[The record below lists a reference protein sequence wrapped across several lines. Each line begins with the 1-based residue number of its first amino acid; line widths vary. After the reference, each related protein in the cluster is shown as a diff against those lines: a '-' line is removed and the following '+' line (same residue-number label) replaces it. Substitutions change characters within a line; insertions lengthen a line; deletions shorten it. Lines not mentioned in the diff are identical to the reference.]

1 MKFRN
6 SAVGLAFNFKPFFG
20 FVEKR
25 GEGWGGKLNKGFFFW
40 KLRADTREFLI
51 SRAGER
57 EKERVFSCHREEKID
72 FPRDKLEFWSFE
84 RKLGRAVSLLVL
96 DERSTDDGSYFSCYI
111 FMTWNGEICERGKF
125 PLEYSAWTL
134 VEFFAYQIFSS
145 KFLSSI
151 FTFLLVAKPF
161 YFQRYDH
168 LSYFQTLCFYH
179 LRISPH
185 YIIRIWR
192 TNNSFPVIN

>member
-1 MKFRN
+1 M
-6 SAVGLAFNFKPFFG
+6 
-20 FVEKR
+20 
-25 GEGWGGKLNKGFFFW
+25 NKSFFFR

-51 SRAGER
+51 SRAAER

-125 PLEYSAWTL
+125 PLEYSAPGRWWNFSHTK
-134 VEFFAYQIFSS
+134 FFQANFCPPFLPFS
-145 KFLSSI
+145 
-151 FTFLLVAKPF
+151 
-161 YFQRYDH
+161 
-168 LSYFQTLCFYH
+168 
-179 LRISPH
+179 
-185 YIIRIWR
+185 
-192 TNNSFPVIN
+192 